1 MFIHLD
7 RHSSVPLYRQIN
19 LQLQKLIVEGTLAAG
34 FHLPPERKLAETLG
48 VNRTTVLNAYRDLKA
63 EGFAAAHVGHGT
75 IVLPPA
81 VEAGVETFIRNS
93 AKLQQTKKA
102 NAATQYTEKANGIG
116 SNRGNQAAQPAT
128 APETPVFSFH
138 LPKRAEWEDG
148 SQWRHL
154 FSREAGRTND
164 TLTRD
169 ILALAGRPDMISFAA
184 GIPIP
189 DLEPLP
195 ELEQLIQD
203 LLTEKGH
210 RLFHHT
216 PVEGLPALRES
227 IARHVMERSI
237 RATASDIFVLSGAQQ
252 GLDLLSR
259 LFLDPGDCVF
269 AEEPTFFCAR
279 QLFEGRG
286 ATVVGIP
293 CDGEGMR
300 MDALEAWLSRVT
312 PKFIYVMPTFQN
324 PTGRTMSLARR
335 RALLDAAGRHG
346 IPIVEDDA
354 YSGLRYE
361 GCDIPPLMA
370 LDAHQSVL
378 YIGSFSKVLFMG
390 LRVGW
395 LQAPRAILRQ
405 LAIHR
410 QLSDIHTAAP
420 SQWLVDACLRSG
432 LLKRHRDNAIAES
445 RIRRDLMLDALER
458 HMSVLPGVVWNRPE
472 GGLYVWLILPE
483 TLTAQRVAT
492 VASRLGVAFV
502 PGHVFSIDGSSSHS
516 LRLNFTYPAKAEIDR
531 GIRILAEAI
540 REAMEGIPD
549 RPFLQPLED
558 LVPIV

>member
-75 IVLPPA
+75 IVLPPEA
-81 VEAGVETFIRNS
+81 KAGVERAIRKPAS
-93 AKLQQTKKA
+93 ARSKEKPYTTPPPDA
-102 NAATQYTEKANGIG
+102 NASGAGYDPA
-116 SNRGNQAAQPAT
+116 SQASFLVSSPDAT
-128 APETPVFSFH
+128 AVTFR

-169 ILALAGRPDMISFAA
+169 ILALAGRQDMISFAA

-189 DLEPLP
+189 NLEPLP
-195 ELEQLIQD
+195 ELEQLIKD

-216 PVEGLPALRES
+216 PVEGLPVLRES

-300 MDALEAWLSRVT
+300 IDALEAWLTRVT

-324 PTGRTMSLARR
+324 PTGRIMSLARR

-346 IPIVEDDA
+346 IPIIEDDA

-370 LDAHQSVL
+370 LDVHQSVL
-378 YIGSFSKVLFMG
+378 YLGSFSKVLFMG

-432 LLKRHRDNAIAES
+432 LLHRHRENAIAES
-445 RIRRDLMLDALER
+445 RIRRDLMHVALER
-458 HMSVLPGVVWNRPE
+458 HMSGIPGVRWNRPE
-472 GGLYVWLILPE
+472 GGLYVWLTLPE
-483 TLTAQRVAT
+483 NLTAQRVAT
-492 VASRLGVAFV
+492 AASRLGVAFV

-516 LRLNFTYPAKAEIDR
+516 LRLNFTYPAKTDIDV

-540 REAMEGIPD
+540 REAMDGIQD
-549 RPFLQPLED
+549 RPYLQPLED
-558 LVPIV
+558 LIPIV